1 MSLKVEIEVSYPIA
15 YVLQSAAGAK
25 AVIGIWSI
33 VLAEMCS
40 DVVGSKRMTF
50 PWALPGENQ
59 HHTQSY
65 HDFQSYQKR
74 RCRSASMLPQ

>member
-1 MSLKVEIEVSYPIA
+1 MA

-40 DVVGSKRMTF
+40 DVVGSNKITF
-50 PWALPGENQ
+50 PWAFPAKISMN
-59 HHTQSY
+59 
-65 HDFQSYQKR
+65 R
-74 RCRSASMLPQ
+74 RMEKAV